1 MTFVVII
8 LVDRGVTQSDALEA
22 DSDLFPD
29 SGDKGVLSPVN
40 NNSTG
45 NETMCEVLLNKFSDS
60 AAQFTHCANH
70 FSRPIKM
77 CRACK
82 DLFLDVNKYYGA
94 LEHSEENGINCRNL
108 LTGQD
113 KVEIITETH
122 AFIAGKEGLW
132 ARG

>member
-1 MTFVVII
+1 MTFVVIL
-8 LVDRGVTQSDALEA
+8 LVDRVVTHSDALEA
-22 DSDLFPD
+22 DSDLIPN
-29 SGDKGVLSPVN
+29 SVLSPVSN
-40 NNSTG
+40 NGTG

-82 DLFLDVNKYYGA
+82 DLFLDVNKYYVA